1 MRESELSVLLIG
13 EAQVRPAGL
22 EVALARAGFHVTE
35 ADDVGVAA
43 ANGAAPDVV
52 LATLRNAGDVAAL
65 TELLGYALGP
75 AMPLVVTLGSE
86 AEDATLTALRAGA
99 TDAMVAPVNLAEL
112 CLRLQLRRGIRTRTP
127 QAAAGL
133 DQSLRFASDLVSSRR
148 MEEVLQQLC
157 RRVADALALERC
169 AFVLTTGDNGHG
181 RVIADDGHAGL
192 LDLDL
197 DLERYPEIQEARRTG
212 QLVVVRDTRTDPR
225 FDAVRRN
232 WAISPPASVPQSLV
246 TVPVRLD
253 GRVAGV
259 FLLRHHA
266 QRGLASGALTYASE
280 LEQAGTAALLAG
292 RDHADHGTGS
302 LATARELERRMLEE
316 VGRARRYSL
325 GFSLVLLELD
335 SLDVFSATRG
345 QVAADRLLD
354 QVADLLREAFRAP
367 DLVARYGADEFAL
380 LLPETAAAQAL
391 GAVRR
396 FRIRLAEEP
405 FDGFDQDSGPTVAA
419 GIAGFPHPA
428 AADAGDVMALAGA
441 ALLRARAQSG
451 ERIGVAEIGAM

>member
-1 MRESELSVLLIG
+1 
-13 EAQVRPAGL
+13 
-22 EVALARAGFHVTE
+22 
-35 ADDVGVAA
+35 
-43 ANGAAPDVV
+43 
-52 LATLRNAGDVAAL
+52 
-65 TELLGYALGP
+65 
-75 AMPLVVTLGSE
+75 
-86 AEDATLTALRAGA
+86 
-99 TDAMVAPVNLAEL
+99 
-112 CLRLQLRRGIRTRTP
+112 
-127 QAAAGL
+127 
-133 DQSLRFASDLVSSRR
+133 
-148 MEEVLQQLC
+148 
-157 RRVADALALERC
+157 
-169 AFVLTTGDNGHG
+169 
-181 RVIADDGHAGL
+181 
-192 LDLDL
+192 
-197 DLERYPEIQEARRTG
+197 
-212 QLVVVRDTRTDPR
+212 
-225 FDAVRRN
+225 
-232 WAISPPASVPQSLV
+232 
-246 TVPVRLD
+246 
-253 GRVAGV
+253 
-259 FLLRHHA
+259 
-266 QRGLASGALTYASE
+266 
-280 LEQAGTAALLAG
+280 
-292 RDHADHGTGS
+292 
-302 LATARELERRMLEE
+302 

-428 AADAGDVMALAGA
+428 PADAGDVMALAGA